1 MMGSTKAAFLSRRT
15 RLLLEELETRQV
27 LSGFQP
33 SAVEQL
39 FLQELNAAR
48 ADPAAYGASIGVD
61 LSAVAPS
68 PPLAFN
74 TELVQAARLHSQDM
88 NDQGYFSHNTPNGV
102 DPGQRIS
109 SAGFSWTG
117 WGESIAGG
125 IAFPGPN
132 AALEGL
138 ITDAGVADLGHR
150 RQLLDMDPI
159 YQNQNQVGI
168 GIVQAGTGPLVD
180 YYTIDTA
187 SSPAPGIFLT
197 GVVMNDTNGNGQYDI
212 GEGIGGVTI
221 TVAGVGS
228 VTTWGS
234 GGYTMPITPGT
245 YMVTASGGALA
256 APTTESVTVGS
267 TNVQLDFVQGNAQY
281 VTNLYR
287 TILGRTPA
295 PAEITTWE
303 SALQG
308 PLGMAGVASAIENSA
323 EARTRLV
330 DAWYQ
335 TYLGRQPA
343 DGEQQVWVNDLL
355 NGASQEDVLSAI
367 LGSQE
372 FFNRSAALITS
383 GSANAGF
390 IESLYTDLLGRNP
403 ASSEVTAWL
412 GVLQTEG
419 TTAVADAFLHST
431 EYRSDVVTGYYA
443 SILHRTT
450 APTSQEVADWVN
462 SGLDLTGIQVSF
474 DASNEY
480 YLDG

>member
-1 MMGSTKAAFLSRRT
+1 MDWL
-15 RLLLEELETRQV
+15 
-27 LSGFQP
+27 
-33 SAVEQL
+33 
-39 FLQELNAAR
+39 
-48 ADPAAYGASIGVD
+48 
-61 LSAVAPS
+61 
-68 PPLAFN
+68 
-74 TELVQAARLHSQDM
+74 
-88 NDQGYFSHNTPNGV
+88 
-102 DPGQRIS
+102 
-109 SAGFSWTG
+109 
-117 WGESIAGG
+117 GESIAGG

-390 IESLYTDLLGRNP
+390 IESLYTDLLGRNS

-474 DASNEY
+474 EASNEY